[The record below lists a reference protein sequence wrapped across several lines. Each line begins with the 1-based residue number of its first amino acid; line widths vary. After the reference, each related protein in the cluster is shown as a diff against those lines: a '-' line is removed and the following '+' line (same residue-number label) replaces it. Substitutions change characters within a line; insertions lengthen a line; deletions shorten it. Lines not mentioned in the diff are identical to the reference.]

1 MKKYLTHAHQKSL
14 KDIHNNFIFKKMK
27 ISQVSIKQRK
37 QSVVYLFNGI
47 YCTVKEN
54 EQLDKHSSIVN
65 LINIMLSE
73 SETPTCMILLH
84 TIQAR

>member
-1 MKKYLTHAHQKSL
+1 
-14 KDIHNNFIFKKMK
+14 MK
-27 ISQVSIKQRK
+27 IAQVSIKRRK

-47 YCTVKEN
+47 YYTVKEN